1 MGVNWKEIKSILQ
14 NFNAFYWNSEMVN
27 NISLINDLRLSTN
40 IHETAHS
47 RILYKLLCAHGKE
60 KHQFLKMFLESV
72 GLDIELDINK
82 VEIKVESEHIDVLI
96 YDGVKYIIVENK
108 VNHACDQDRQL
119 VRYIDSLNSKDIY
132 VLYLVR
138 SDNDKD
144 PSENSL
150 PAEIRQELEEN
161 GKYKKI
167 SYQTHIFNW
176 LRKCKETDT
185 DNELLKS
192 ALVQYCNYIEEL
204 FKGMEIMND
213 KDIENFEK
221 EVLDFSATMDSIVN
235 PVALVEKTDELKQKM
250 KTLNEVIESYENYLC
265 ERYLEYFKE
274 KTQIT
279 EYRLN
284 SSRQIEFCIQING
297 ANVQFIYDFLKHYQY
312 VWFGAKYPLKRWN
325 GEEFDSNTSKD
336 KTSKDIKKIIE
347 GNRMDGYGLDKGDNY
362 AKCVEDDFKNF
373 YSDKDYF
380 CKYCKDNKTAVEE
393 IKKYKEKIKSLGTNN
408 NGC

>member
-176 LRKCKETDT
+176 LRKCKETDI

-192 ALVQYCNYIEEL
+192 ALVQYCIYIEEL

-250 KTLNEVIESYENYLC
+250 KTLNEVVESYENYLC
-265 ERYLEYFKE
+265 ERYLDYFSCE
-274 KTQIT
+274 TQIT
-279 EYRLN
+279 ESRLN

-325 GEEFDSNTSKD
+325 GEEFDSN
-336 KTSKDIKKIIE
+336 TSKDIKKIIE

-393 IKKYKEKIKSLGTNN
+393 IKKYKEKIESLGTNN
-408 NGC
+408 NRC

>member
-1 MGVNWKEIKSILQ
+1 MSVNWLKIKSMLK
-14 NFNAFYWNSEMVN
+14 NFNEFYWNSEMVN

-72 GLDIELDINK
+72 GLKLDIDK
-82 VEIKVESEHIDVLI
+82 VEIKVEYKHIDVLI
-96 YDGVKYIIVENK
+96 YDGTRYVIIENK
-108 VNHACDQDRQL
+108 VNHACDQDRQIET
-119 VRYIDSLNSKDIY
+119 YIRSLYGKDVY

-144 PSENSL
+144 PSEDSL
-150 PAEIRQELEEN
+150 STERRQELVKD

-167 SYQTHIFNW
+167 SYQTHILDW
-176 LRKCKETDT
+176 LRKCEKETN
-185 DNELLKS
+185 NENVILKS

-204 FKGMEIMND
+204 FKEMEIMND

-221 EVLDFSATMDSIVN
+221 EVLGFSATKDSIVD
-235 PVALVEKTDELKQKM
+235 PVALVEKIDETKQTM
-250 KTLNEVIESYENYLC
+250 KILNEVIESYEKYLC
-265 ERYLEYFKE
+265 EHYLEHFKE
-274 KTQIT
+274 ETQIT
-279 EYRLN
+279 EFRLN
-284 SSRQIEFCIQING
+284 SSRQIEFCIKING
-297 ANVQFIYDFLKHYQY
+297 SRVQFIYDFLKHYQY

-336 KTSKDIKKIIE
+336 IKKIIE
-347 GNRMDGYGLDKGDNY
+347 ENRMDGYGLDKGDNY
-362 AKCVEDDFKNF
+362 AKCVEDDFKSF

-393 IKKYKEKIKSLGTNN
+393 IKKYKAKIESPGTNN

>member
-1 MGVNWKEIKSILQ
+1 MSVNWHEIKIILQ
-14 NFNAFYWNSEMVN
+14 KFNEFYWNSEMVN

-40 IHETAHS
+40 IYETAHS

-336 KTSKDIKKIIE
+336 IKKIIE
-347 GNRMDGYGLDKGDNY
+347 GNLMDGYGLDKGDNY
-362 AKCVEDDFKNF
+362 AKCVKDDFKNF

>member
-336 KTSKDIKKIIE
+336 IKKIIE
-347 GNRMDGYGLDKGDNY
+347 GNLMDGYGLDKGDNY
-362 AKCVEDDFKNF
+362 AKCVKDDFKNF

-393 IKKYKEKIKSLGTNN
+393 IKKYKEKIELLGTNN

>member
-1 MGVNWKEIKSILQ
+1 MSVNWHEIKMILQ
-14 NFNAFYWNSEMVN
+14 NFNEFYWNSEMVN

-72 GLDIELDINK
+72 GLNIELDIDK
-82 VEIKVESEHIDVLI
+82 AEIKVESEHIDVLI
-96 YDGVKYIIVENK
+96 HDCQKYIIIENK

-119 VRYIDSLNSKDIY
+119 VSYIESLNGKDVY

-138 SDNDKD
+138 SNNDKD

-150 PAEIRQELEEN
+150 PTARRLGLEKK

-167 SYQTHIFNW
+167 SYQTHILNW
-176 LRKCKETDT
+176 LHKCKETDI

-192 ALVQYCNYIEEL
+192 ALIQYCNYIEEL

-221 EVLDFSATMDSIVN
+221 EVLDFSATMDPIVN
-235 PVALVEKTDELKQKM
+235 PLALVEKTDELKQKM
-250 KTLNEVIESYENYLC
+250 KTLNEVVESYENHLC
-265 ERYLEYFKE
+265 KRYLEYFKNE
-274 KTQIT
+274 TQIA
-279 EYRLN
+279 ESCLN
-284 SSRQIEFCIQING
+284 GSRQIEFRIQIKG
-297 ANVQFIYDFLKHYQY
+297 ENVQFIYDFFKHYQY
-312 VWFGAKYPLKRWN
+312 VWFGAKYPLKGWN
-325 GEEFDSNTSKD
+325 GEEFDS
-336 KTSKDIKKIIE
+336 KTSKDDLMKIIE
-347 GNRMDGYGLDKGDNY
+347 GNLMDGYGLDKGDNY

-373 YSDKDYF
+373 YSDKNYF
-380 CKYCKDNKTAVEE
+380 CKYCKDNKTAIDE
-393 IKKYKEKIKSLGTNN
+393 IKQYKEKIESLGTNN

>member
-284 SSRQIEFCIQING
+284 SSRQIEFCIKING
-297 ANVQFIYDFLKHYQY
+297 SRVQFIYDFLKHYQY

-336 KTSKDIKKIIE
+336 IKKIIE
-347 GNRMDGYGLDKGDNY
+347 GNRLDGYGLDKGDNY
-362 AKCVEDDFKNF
+362 AKCVKDDFKNF

-393 IKKYKEKIKSLGTNN
+393 IKKYKEKIESLGTNN

>member
-176 LRKCKETDT
+176 LRKCKETDI

-204 FKGMEIMND
+204 FKGFEIMD
-213 KDIENFEK
+213 KKDIENFEK
-221 EVLDFSATMDSIVN
+221 DVLGISKTYDAVVA
-235 PVALVEKTDELKQKM
+235 PVALVEKTDDLKQKM

-336 KTSKDIKKIIE
+336 IKKIIE

-362 AKCVEDDFKNF
+362 AKCVKDDFKNF

>member
-1 MGVNWKEIKSILQ
+1 MSVNWHEIKTILQ
-14 NFNAFYWNSEMVN
+14 NFNEFYWNSEMVN

-72 GLDIELDINK
+72 GLNIELDIDK
-82 VEIKVESEHIDVLI
+82 AEIKVESEHIDVLI
-96 YDGVKYIIVENK
+96 HDCQKYIIIENK

-119 VRYIDSLNSKDIY
+119 VSYIESLNGKDVY

-138 SDNDKD
+138 SNNDKD

-150 PAEIRQELEEN
+150 PTARRLGLEKK

-167 SYQTHIFNW
+167 SYQTHILNW
-176 LRKCKETDT
+176 LHKCKETDI

-192 ALVQYCNYIEEL
+192 ALIQYCNYIEEL
-204 FKGMEIMND
+204 FKGIEIMND

-221 EVLDFSATMDSIVN
+221 EVLDFSATMDPIVN
-235 PVALVEKTDELKQKM
+235 PLALVEKTDELKQKM
-250 KTLNEVIESYENYLC
+250 KTLNEVVESYENHLC
-265 ERYLEYFKE
+265 KRYLEYFKNE
-274 KTQIT
+274 TQIA
-279 EYRLN
+279 ESCLN
-284 SSRQIEFCIQING
+284 GSRQIEFRIQIKG
-297 ANVQFIYDFLKHYQY
+297 ENVQFIYDFFRHYQY
-312 VWFGAKYPLKRWN
+312 VWFGAKYPLKGWN
-325 GEEFDSNTSKD
+325 GEEFDS
-336 KTSKDIKKIIE
+336 KTSKDDLMKIIE
-347 GNRMDGYGLDKGDNY
+347 GNLMDGYGLDKGDNY

-373 YSDKDYF
+373 YSDKNYF
-380 CKYCKDNKTAVEE
+380 CKYCKDNKTAIDE
-393 IKKYKEKIKSLGTNN
+393 IKQYKEKIESLGTNN

>member
-336 KTSKDIKKIIE
+336 IKKIIE
-347 GNRMDGYGLDKGDNY
+347 GNLMDGYGLDKGDNY

-393 IKKYKEKIKSLGTNN
+393 IKKYKEKIESLGTNN
-408 NGC
+408 NRC

>member
-250 KTLNEVIESYENYLC
+250 KTLNEVVESYENYLC

-336 KTSKDIKKIIE
+336 IKKIIE
-347 GNRMDGYGLDKGDNY
+347 GNRMDGYGLDNGDNY
-362 AKCVEDDFKNF
+362 AKCVKDDFKNF

>member
-72 GLDIELDINK
+72 GLKLDIKK
-82 VEIKVESEHIDVLI
+82 VEVKVEYKHIDVLI

-336 KTSKDIKKIIE
+336 IKKIIE

-362 AKCVEDDFKNF
+362 AKCVKDDFKNF

>member
-336 KTSKDIKKIIE
+336 IKKIIE
-347 GNRMDGYGLDKGDNY
+347 GNLMDGYGLDKGDNY
-362 AKCVEDDFKNF
+362 AKCVKDDFKNF

-380 CKYCKDNKTAVEE
+380 CKYCKDSKTAVEE

>member
-1 MGVNWKEIKSILQ
+1 MLK
-14 NFNAFYWNSEMVN
+14 NFNEFYWNSEMVN

-72 GLDIELDINK
+72 GLKLDIDK
-82 VEIKVESEHIDVLI
+82 AEIKVEYKHIDVLI
-96 YDGVKYIIVENK
+96 YDGTRYVIIENK
-108 VNHACDQDRQL
+108 VNHACDQDRQIET
-119 VRYIDSLNSKDIY
+119 YIRSLYGKDVY

-144 PSENSL
+144 PSVDSL
-150 PAEIRQELEEN
+150 STERRQELVKD

-167 SYQTHIFNW
+167 SYQTHILDW
-176 LRKCKETDT
+176 LRKCEKETN
-185 DNELLKS
+185 NENVILKS

-221 EVLDFSATMDSIVN
+221 EVLGFSATKDSIVD
-235 PVALVEKTDELKQKM
+235 PVALVEKIDETKQTM
-250 KTLNEVIESYENYLC
+250 KILNEVIESYEKYLC
-265 ERYLEYFKE
+265 EHYLEHFKE
-274 KTQIT
+274 ETQIT
-279 EYRLN
+279 EFRLN
-284 SSRQIEFCIQING
+284 SSRQIEFCIKING
-297 ANVQFIYDFLKHYQY
+297 SRVQFIYDFLKHYQY

-336 KTSKDIKKIIE
+336 IKKIIE
-347 GNRMDGYGLDKGDNY
+347 ENRMDGYGLDKGDNY
-362 AKCVEDDFKNF
+362 AKCVEDDFKSF

-393 IKKYKEKIKSLGTNN
+393 IKKYKAKIESPGTNN

>member
-1 MGVNWKEIKSILQ
+1 MLK
-14 NFNAFYWNSEMVN
+14 NFNEFYWNSEMVN

-72 GLDIELDINK
+72 GLKLDIDK
-82 VEIKVESEHIDVLI
+82 AEIKVEYKHIDVLI
-96 YDGVKYIIVENK
+96 YDGTRYVIIENK
-108 VNHACDQDRQL
+108 VNHACDQDRQIET
-119 VRYIDSLNSKDIY
+119 YIRSLYGKDVY

-144 PSENSL
+144 PSEDSL
-150 PAEIRQELEEN
+150 STERRQELVKD

-167 SYQTHIFNW
+167 SYQTHILDW
-176 LRKCKETDT
+176 LRKCEKETN
-185 DNELLKS
+185 NENVILKS

-221 EVLDFSATMDSIVN
+221 EVLGFSATKDSIVD
-235 PVALVEKTDELKQKM
+235 PVALVEKIDETKQTM
-250 KTLNEVIESYENYLC
+250 KILNEVIESNEKYLC
-265 ERYLEYFKE
+265 EHYLEHFKE
-274 KTQIT
+274 ETQIT
-279 EYRLN
+279 EFRLN
-284 SSRQIEFCIQING
+284 SSRQIEFCIKING
-297 ANVQFIYDFLKHYQY
+297 SRVQFIYDFLKHYQY

-336 KTSKDIKKIIE
+336 IKKIIE
-347 GNRMDGYGLDKGDNY
+347 ENRMDGYGLDKGDNY
-362 AKCVEDDFKNF
+362 AKCVEDDFKSF

-393 IKKYKEKIKSLGTNN
+393 IKKYKAKIESPGTNN

>member
-72 GLDIELDINK
+72 GLKLDIKK
-82 VEIKVESEHIDVLI
+82 VEVKVEYKHIDVLI

-336 KTSKDIKKIIE
+336 IKKIIE
-347 GNRMDGYGLDKGDNY
+347 GNLMDGYGLDKGDNY
-362 AKCVEDDFKNF
+362 AKCVKDDFKNF

>member
-27 NISLINDLRLSTN
+27 NISLINDLRISTN

-336 KTSKDIKKIIE
+336 IKKIIE
-347 GNRMDGYGLDKGDNY
+347 GNRMDGYGLDNGDNY
-362 AKCVEDDFKNF
+362 AKCVKDDFKNF

-393 IKKYKEKIKSLGTNN
+393 IKKYKEKIESLGTNN

>member
-1 MGVNWKEIKSILQ
+1 MSVNWLKIKSMLK
-14 NFNAFYWNSEMVN
+14 NFNEFYWNSEMVN

-72 GLDIELDINK
+72 GLKLDIDK
-82 VEIKVESEHIDVLI
+82 AEIKVEYKHIDVLI
-96 YDGVKYIIVENK
+96 YDGTRYVIIENK
-108 VNHACDQDRQL
+108 VNHACDQDRQIET
-119 VRYIDSLNSKDIY
+119 YIRSLYGKDVY

-144 PSENSL
+144 PSEDSL
-150 PAEIRQELEEN
+150 STERRQELVKD

-167 SYQTHIFNW
+167 SYQTHILDW
-176 LRKCKETDT
+176 LRKCEKETN
-185 DNELLKS
+185 NENVILKS

-221 EVLDFSATMDSIVN
+221 EVLGFSATKDSIVD
-235 PVALVEKTDELKQKM
+235 PVALVEKIDETKQTM
-250 KTLNEVIESYENYLC
+250 KILNEVIESYEKYLC
-265 ERYLEYFKE
+265 EHYLEHFKE
-274 KTQIT
+274 ETQIT
-279 EYRLN
+279 EFRLN
-284 SSRQIEFCIQING
+284 SSRQIEFCIKING
-297 ANVQFIYDFLKHYQY
+297 SRVQFIYDFLKHYQY

-336 KTSKDIKKIIE
+336 IKKIIE
-347 GNRMDGYGLDKGDNY
+347 ENRMDGYGLDKGDNY
-362 AKCVEDDFKNF
+362 AKCVEDDFKSF

-393 IKKYKEKIKSLGTNN
+393 IKKYKAKIESPGTNN

>member
-336 KTSKDIKKIIE
+336 IKKIIE
-347 GNRMDGYGLDKGDNY
+347 GNRMDGYGLDNGDNY
-362 AKCVEDDFKNF
+362 AKCVKDDFKNF

-393 IKKYKEKIKSLGTNN
+393 IKKYKEKIELLGTNN

>member
-72 GLDIELDINK
+72 GLKLDIKK
-82 VEIKVESEHIDVLI
+82 VEVKVEYKHIDVLI

-119 VRYIDSLNSKDIY
+119 VRYIDPLSDKDVY

-150 PAEIRQELEEN
+150 PAERRQELEED

-250 KTLNEVIESYENYLC
+250 KTLNEVVESYENYLC
-265 ERYLEYFKE
+265 ERYLVYFKKE
-274 KTQIT
+274 TQIK
-279 EYRLN
+279 ESFLN
-284 SSRQIEFCIQING
+284 SSRQIEFYIQING
-297 ANVQFIYDFLKHYQY
+297 VKVQFIYDFLKHYQY

-325 GEEFDSNTSKD
+325 GEEFDLQTNND
-336 KTSKDIKKIIE
+336 LKKIIE
-347 GNRMDGYGLDKGDNY
+347 DIQLDGYSIDKADNY
-362 AKCVEDDFKNF
+362 EKCVKDDFKNF

-393 IKKYKEKIKSLGTNN
+393 IKKYKEKIESLRTNN
-408 NGC
+408 NG

>member
-27 NISLINDLRLSTN
+27 NISLINDLRLSSN

-265 ERYLEYFKE
+265 ERYLEYFKVE
-274 KTQIT
+274 TQIT
-279 EYRLN
+279 ESRLN

-336 KTSKDIKKIIE
+336 IKKIIE
-347 GNRMDGYGLDKGDNY
+347 GNLMDGYGLDKGDNY
-362 AKCVEDDFKNF
+362 AKCVKDDFKNF

>member
-119 VRYIDSLNSKDIY
+119 VRYIDPLSDKDVY

-150 PAEIRQELEEN
+150 PAERRQELEED

-167 SYQTHIFNW
+167 SYQTHILNW
-176 LRKCKETDT
+176 LRKCKETDI

-192 ALVQYCNYIEEL
+192 ALVQYCIYIEEL

-250 KTLNEVIESYENYLC
+250 KTLNEVVESYENYLC

-279 EYRLN
+279 ESRLN

-325 GEEFDSNTSKD
+325 GEEFDLQTNND
-336 KTSKDIKKIIE
+336 LKKIIE
-347 GNRMDGYGLDKGDNY
+347 DIQLDGYSIDKADNY
-362 AKCVEDDFKNF
+362 EKCVKDDFKNF

>member
-250 KTLNEVIESYENYLC
+250 KTLNEVVESYENYLC
-265 ERYLEYFKE
+265 ERYLDYFSCE
-274 KTQIT
+274 TQIT
-279 EYRLN
+279 ESRLN

-336 KTSKDIKKIIE
+336 IKKIIE
-347 GNRMDGYGLDKGDNY
+347 GNLMDGYGLDKGDNY
-362 AKCVEDDFKNF
+362 AKCVKDDFKNF

-393 IKKYKEKIKSLGTNN
+393 IKKYKEKIESLGTNN
-408 NGC
+408 NRC

>member
-1 MGVNWKEIKSILQ
+1 MSVNWLKIKSMLK
-14 NFNAFYWNSEMVN
+14 NFNEFYWNSEMVN

-72 GLDIELDINK
+72 GLKLDIDK
-82 VEIKVESEHIDVLI
+82 AEIKVEYKHIDVLI
-96 YDGVKYIIVENK
+96 YDGTRYVIIENK
-108 VNHACDQDRQL
+108 VNHACDQDRQIET
-119 VRYIDSLNSKDIY
+119 YIRSLYGKDVY

-144 PSENSL
+144 PSEDSL
-150 PAEIRQELEEN
+150 STERRQELVKD

-167 SYQTHIFNW
+167 SYQTHILDW
-176 LRKCKETDT
+176 LRKCEKETN
-185 DNELLKS
+185 NENVILKS

-221 EVLDFSATMDSIVN
+221 EVLFFSATKDSIVD
-235 PVALVEKTDELKQKM
+235 PVALVEKIDETKQTM
-250 KTLNEVIESYENYLC
+250 KILNEVIESYEKYLC
-265 ERYLEYFKE
+265 EHYLEHFKE
-274 KTQIT
+274 ETQIT
-279 EYRLN
+279 EFRLN
-284 SSRQIEFCIQING
+284 SSRQIEFCIKING
-297 ANVQFIYDFLKHYQY
+297 SRVQFIYDFLKHYQY

-336 KTSKDIKKIIE
+336 IKKIIE
-347 GNRMDGYGLDKGDNY
+347 ENRMDGYGVDKGDNY
-362 AKCVEDDFKNF
+362 AKCVEDDFKSF

-393 IKKYKEKIKSLGTNN
+393 IKKYKAKIESPGTNN

>member
-14 NFNAFYWNSEMVN
+14 NFNTFYWNSEMVN

-161 GKYKKI
+161 GKYKKYLIKHI
-167 SYQTHIFNW
+167 SLIGYVSV
-176 LRKCKETDT
+176 K
-185 DNELLKS
+185 
-192 ALVQYCNYIEEL
+192 
-204 FKGMEIMND
+204 
-213 KDIENFEK
+213 
-221 EVLDFSATMDSIVN
+221 
-235 PVALVEKTDELKQKM
+235 KQ
-250 KTLNEVIESYENYLC
+250 I
-265 ERYLEYFKE
+265 
-274 KTQIT
+274 
-279 EYRLN
+279 
-284 SSRQIEFCIQING
+284 
-297 ANVQFIYDFLKHYQY
+297 
-312 VWFGAKYPLKRWN
+312 
-325 GEEFDSNTSKD
+325 
-336 KTSKDIKKIIE
+336 
-347 GNRMDGYGLDKGDNY
+347 
-362 AKCVEDDFKNF
+362 
-373 YSDKDYF
+373 
-380 CKYCKDNKTAVEE
+380 
-393 IKKYKEKIKSLGTNN
+393 
-408 NGC
+408 

>member
-336 KTSKDIKKIIE
+336 IKKIIE
-347 GNRMDGYGLDKGDNY
+347 GNLMDGYGLDKGDNY
-362 AKCVEDDFKNF
+362 AKCVKDDFKNF

-393 IKKYKEKIKSLGTNN
+393 IKNIKKR
-408 NGC
+408 

>member
-47 RILYKLLCAHGKE
+47 RILYKLLFAHGKE

-336 KTSKDIKKIIE
+336 IKKIIE
-347 GNRMDGYGLDKGDNY
+347 GNLMDGYGLDKGDNY
-362 AKCVEDDFKNF
+362 AKCVKDDFKNF

>member
-27 NISLINDLRLSTN
+27 NISLINDLRISTN

-72 GLDIELDINK
+72 GLKLDIKK
-82 VEIKVESEHIDVLI
+82 VEVKVEYKHIDVLI

-250 KTLNEVIESYENYLC
+250 KTLNEVVESYENYLC
-265 ERYLEYFKE
+265 ERYLDYFSCE
-274 KTQIT
+274 TQIT
-279 EYRLN
+279 ESRLN

-336 KTSKDIKKIIE
+336 IKKIIE
-347 GNRMDGYGLDKGDNY
+347 GNLMDGYGLDKGDNY
-362 AKCVEDDFKNF
+362 AKCVKDDFKNF

>member
-1 MGVNWKEIKSILQ
+1 MSVNWHEIKTILQ
-14 NFNAFYWNSEMVN
+14 NFNEFYWNSEMVN

-72 GLDIELDINK
+72 GLNIELDIDK
-82 VEIKVESEHIDVLI
+82 AEINVESEHIDVLI
-96 YDGVKYIIVENK
+96 HDCQKYIIIENK

-119 VRYIDSLNSKDIY
+119 VSYIESLNGKDVY

-138 SDNDKD
+138 SNNDKD

-150 PAEIRQELEEN
+150 PTARRLGLEKK

-167 SYQTHIFNW
+167 SYQTHILNW
-176 LRKCKETDT
+176 LHKCKETDI

-192 ALVQYCNYIEEL
+192 ALIQYCNYIEEL

-221 EVLDFSATMDSIVN
+221 EVLDFSATMDPIVN
-235 PVALVEKTDELKQKM
+235 PLALVEKTDELKQKM
-250 KTLNEVIESYENYLC
+250 KTLNEVVESYENHLC
-265 ERYLEYFKE
+265 KRYLEYFKNE
-274 KTQIT
+274 TQIA
-279 EYRLN
+279 ESCLN
-284 SSRQIEFCIQING
+284 GSRQIEFRIQIKG
-297 ANVQFIYDFLKHYQY
+297 ENVQFIYDFFRHYQY
-312 VWFGAKYPLKRWN
+312 VWFGAKYPLKGWN
-325 GEEFDSNTSKD
+325 GEEFDS
-336 KTSKDIKKIIE
+336 KTSKDDLMKIIE
-347 GNRMDGYGLDKGDNY
+347 GNLMDGYGLDKGDNY

-373 YSDKDYF
+373 YSDKNYF
-380 CKYCKDNKTAVEE
+380 CKYCKDNKTAIDE
-393 IKKYKEKIKSLGTNN
+393 IKQYKEKIESLGTNN

>member
-72 GLDIELDINK
+72 WLDIELDINK

-336 KTSKDIKKIIE
+336 IKKIIE
-347 GNRMDGYGLDKGDNY
+347 GNLMDGYGLDKGDNY
-362 AKCVEDDFKNF
+362 AKCVKDDFKNF

>member
-1 MGVNWKEIKSILQ
+1 MSVNWLKIKSMLK
-14 NFNAFYWNSEMVN
+14 NFNEFYWNSEMVN

-72 GLDIELDINK
+72 GLKLDIDK
-82 VEIKVESEHIDVLI
+82 AEIKVEYKHIDVII
-96 YDGVKYIIVENK
+96 YDGTRYVIIENK
-108 VNHACDQDRQL
+108 VNHACDQDRQIET
-119 VRYIDSLNSKDIY
+119 YIRSLYGKDVY

-144 PSENSL
+144 PSEDSL
-150 PAEIRQELEEN
+150 STERRQELVKD

-167 SYQTHIFNW
+167 SYQTHILDW
-176 LRKCKETDT
+176 LRKCEKETN
-185 DNELLKS
+185 NENVILKS

-221 EVLDFSATMDSIVN
+221 EVLGFSATKDSIVD
-235 PVALVEKTDELKQKM
+235 PVALVEKIDETKQTM
-250 KTLNEVIESYENYLC
+250 KILNEVIESYEKYLC
-265 ERYLEYFKE
+265 EHYLEHFKE
-274 KTQIT
+274 ETQIT
-279 EYRLN
+279 EFRLN
-284 SSRQIEFCIQING
+284 SSRQIEFCIKING
-297 ANVQFIYDFLKHYQY
+297 SRVQFIYDFLKHYQY

-336 KTSKDIKKIIE
+336 IKKIIE
-347 GNRMDGYGLDKGDNY
+347 GNRLDGYGLDKGDNY
-362 AKCVEDDFKNF
+362 AKCVKDDFKNF

-393 IKKYKEKIKSLGTNN
+393 IKKYKEIIESLGTNN

>member
-1 MGVNWKEIKSILQ
+1 
-14 NFNAFYWNSEMVN
+14 MVN

-60 KHQFLKMFLESV
+60 KHQFLNMFLESV
-72 GLDIELDINK
+72 GLDIELNINK

-119 VRYIDSLNSKDIY
+119 VRYIDQLSDKDIY
-132 VLYLVR
+132 VFYLVR

-150 PAEIRQELEEN
+150 PTARRLWLEKK

-167 SYQTHIFNW
+167 SYQTQILKW
-176 LRKCKETDT
+176 LCKCKNTDI

-204 FKGMEIMND
+204 FKGFEIMD
-213 KDIENFEK
+213 KKDLENFEK
-221 EVLDFSATMDSIVN
+221 DVLGISKTYDAVVA
-235 PVALVEKTDELKQKM
+235 PVALVEKTDDLKQKM

-265 ERYLEYFKE
+265 ERYLEYFKDI
-274 KTQIT
+274 TQIT

-336 KTSKDIKKIIE
+336 IKKIIE
-347 GNRMDGYGLDKGDNY
+347 GNLMDGYGLDKGDNY
-362 AKCVEDDFKNF
+362 AKCVKDDFKNF

-393 IKKYKEKIKSLGTNN
+393 IIKYKEYIEKLGSNN

>member
-167 SYQTHIFNW
+167 SYQTHILNW
-176 LRKCKETDT
+176 LHKCKETDI

-336 KTSKDIKKIIE
+336 IKKIIE
-347 GNRMDGYGLDKGDNY
+347 GNLMDGYGLDKGDNY
-362 AKCVEDDFKNF
+362 AKCVKDDFKNF

>member
-250 KTLNEVIESYENYLC
+250 KTLNEVVESYENYLC
-265 ERYLEYFKE
+265 ERYLEYFSCE
-274 KTQIT
+274 TQIT
-279 EYRLN
+279 ESRLN

-336 KTSKDIKKIIE
+336 IKKIIE
-347 GNRMDGYGLDKGDNY
+347 GNLMDGYSIDKADNY
-362 AKCVEDDFKNF
+362 EKCVEDDFKSF

>member
-1 MGVNWKEIKSILQ
+1 MGVDWKEIKSILQ

-60 KHQFLKMFLESV
+60 KHQFLNMFLESV
-72 GLDIELDINK
+72 GLDIELNINK

-119 VRYIDSLNSKDIY
+119 VRYIDQLSDKDIY
-132 VLYLVR
+132 VFYLVR

-150 PAEIRQELEEN
+150 PTARRLWLEKK

-167 SYQTHIFNW
+167 SYQTQILKW
-176 LRKCKETDT
+176 LCKCKNTDI

-204 FKGMEIMND
+204 FKGFEIMD
-213 KDIENFEK
+213 KKDIENFEK
-221 EVLDFSATMDSIVN
+221 DVLGISKTYDAVVA
-235 PVALVEKTDELKQKM
+235 PVALVEKTDDLKQKM

-265 ERYLEYFKE
+265 ERYLEYFKDI
-274 KTQIT
+274 TQIT

-336 KTSKDIKKIIE
+336 IKKIIE
-347 GNRMDGYGLDKGDNY
+347 GNLMDGYGLDKGDNY
-362 AKCVEDDFKNF
+362 AKCVKDDFKNF

-393 IKKYKEKIKSLGTNN
+393 IIKYKEYIAIL
-408 NGC
+408 C

>member
-336 KTSKDIKKIIE
+336 IKKIIE
-347 GNRMDGYGLDKGDNY
+347 GNLMDGYGLDKGDNY
-362 AKCVEDDFKNF
+362 AKCVKDDFKNF

-380 CKYCKDNKTAVEE
+380 CKYCKDNKTAVE
-393 IKKYKEKIKSLGTNN
+393 
-408 NGC
+408 

>member
-161 GKYKKI
+161 GTYKKI

-336 KTSKDIKKIIE
+336 IKKIIE
-347 GNRMDGYGLDKGDNY
+347 GNLMDGYGLDKGDNY
-362 AKCVEDDFKNF
+362 AKCVKDDFKNF

>member
-336 KTSKDIKKIIE
+336 IKKIIE
-347 GNRMDGYGLDKGDNY
+347 GNRLDGYGLDKGDNY